1 MKRLYSNFVAIE
13 EHAAGILLVKRV
25 PSEPY
30 RNVVVA
36 LDLGPGS
43 EALLE
48 SARAI
53 APLARITAVHAY
65 EVPYEGAL
73 FHAGVPMDEIRRHRD
88 EALADA
94 VERIEAM
101 ARRVAGESHGI
112 VSLVERGQPLRL
124 VLEALRSLRADLV
137 VIAQRRRPTLERL
150 LLGSVTRDVIA
161 RAPCDVLVP
170 VDLPEGL
177 PVTPRAV
184 PRRDR
189 ARRVQAPG
197 R

>member
-1 MKRLYSNFVAIE
+1 MKRGYRNFVAIE
-13 EHAAGILLVKRV
+13 EHAGGILLVKRV

-36 LDLGPGS
+36 LDLGPGA

-48 SARAI
+48 AARKI

-88 EALADA
+88 EALAGA
-94 VERIEAM
+94 VERIEAL
-101 ARRVAGESHGI
+101 ARRVAGDNHGI
-112 VSLVERGQPLRL
+112 VSMVERGPPLRL

-177 PVTPRAV
+177 PVTPRAG
-184 PRRDR
+184 PTRGPARR
-189 ARRVQAPG
+189 ARATCR
-197 R
+197 